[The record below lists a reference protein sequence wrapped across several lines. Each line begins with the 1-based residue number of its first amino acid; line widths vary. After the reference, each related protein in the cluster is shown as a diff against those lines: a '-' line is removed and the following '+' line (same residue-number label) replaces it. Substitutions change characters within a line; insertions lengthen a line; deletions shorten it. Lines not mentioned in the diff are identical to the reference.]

1 MPMPAIAFSNNDIAV
16 VAWTFDRHLDGCL
29 GFAIHRIDVDAGNT
43 ESVLP
48 AMARFASQ
56 AKGLHLTTEQA
67 PVQKFWWKD
76 LFAKRGGTYQY
87 RIVPMGGTPGA
98 VLTPLAGVE
107 PLLSNKVT
115 LTEKRPPFNVYFNRG
130 ITATQALSRE
140 LHDHPS
146 VPALAP
152 HILDPS
158 DPIRIKLMGQLQEGV
173 TSLLA
178 RADKGGGR
186 IHAALYELNDP
197 EGLEKQLQANPKS
210 RTVILGNEQ
219 SVDPKTKEAIEDADA
234 ENRKNLKDAGVE
246 VIDRIL
252 GKGDIPHNKFMV
264 LAEGD
269 APVAVLTGSTNWTST
284 GLCTQTNNA
293 LVIESADV
301 ARRYMDYWNA
311 LKADVD
317 AADGDEKKLQSKTL
331 RDFAHANNAG
341 SIAKP
346 IDLGGGVK
354 VEVMFSPNTPGKL
367 TKNPDAPNDMQRVF
381 DLINS
386 AKQAVLF
393 LAFDPGN
400 NSILDAAGQ
409 ALAKNPDL
417 FVRGAL
423 TSPIRAL
430 NFSAALHQGGATER
444 GNGDGEPADG
454 GVTVIG
460 EPGQPKKKGAKPES
474 ATGPDSRAVPA
485 GAITKDDAFG
495 EWESE
500 LAKYGFAII
509 HNKIVVIDPFSDNCT
524 VVTGSHNLGFRASHN
539 NDENMVIIRGH
550 RGLAEA
556 YACHVLDLYDHYAWR
571 FLLKQHPD
579 VFGKPLADDD
589 SWQERYITG
598 PDVKSPELRFWLAA
612 AQAGGSST
620 SGVGAPR
627 RKPQASTSSPAKS
640 SPAKPSAGKPSAS
653 KPTTGKARS
662 GRAAPAGR
670 TSARK
675 TAKAKAGKST
685 ARNTKSGK
693 TTARKT
699 KAKKAAG
706 RSPARKA
713 VAKKTVKKAGKKVAN
728 TAAKKVAK
736 KKSAAKQRGAKK
748 R

>member
-1 MPMPAIAFSNNDIAV
+1 MPAVAFSNNDIAV

-29 GFAIHRIDVDAGNT
+29 GFAIHQIDVDANKET
-43 ESVLP
+43 VLP
-48 AMARFASQ
+48 AMARFANQ
-56 AKGLHLTTEQA
+56 PKGLHLTTEQA

-87 RIVPMGGTPGA
+87 RIVPMGGSPGA
-98 VLTPLAGVE
+98 TLTPLAGVD

-115 LTEKRPPFNVYFNRG
+115 LTEKRPPFNAYFNRG

-152 HILDPS
+152 HILDPT
-158 DPIRIKLMGQLQEGV
+158 DPIRVNLMGQLQEGV

-178 RADKGGGR
+178 RADKEGGL

-197 EGLEKQLQANPKS
+197 NGLEKQLQANPKS
-210 RTVILGNEQ
+210 RIVILGNEQ
-219 SVDPKTKEAIEDADA
+219 SVDPKTKQTIEDADSK
-234 ENRKNLKDAGVE
+234 NRADLKAAGVT
-246 VIDRIL
+246 VVDRIL

-264 LAEGD
+264 LAQNN
-269 APVAVLTGSTNWTST
+269 APVAVLTGSTNWTAT

-301 ARRYMDYWNA
+301 AKRYMDYWNA

-317 AADGDEKKLQSKTL
+317 AAHGDEKKLQSKTL
-331 RDFAHANNAG
+331 RNFAHANNAS

-354 VEVMFSPNTPGKL
+354 IEVMFSPNTPGKL

-381 DLINS
+381 DLING

-400 NSILDAAGQ
+400 NSILDAAGK

-423 TSPIRAL
+423 TSPQRAL
-430 NFSAALHQGGATER
+430 NFSEALHQGGATESSDSD
-444 GNGDGEPADG
+444 GDVGGHGHASHG
-454 GVTVIG
+454 GVTVVG
-460 EPGQPKKKGAKPES
+460 EPGTPKKKGAKLPS
-474 ATGPDSRAVPA
+474 AQPDSRAVPA

-495 EWESE
+495 GWETE

-539 NDENMVIIRGH
+539 NDENMVIVRGH

-579 VFGKPLADDD
+579 IFGKPLEADDT
-589 SWQERYITG
+589 WQERYIAG
-598 PDVKSPELRFWLAA
+598 PDAKSPELRFWLAA
-612 AQAGGSST
+612 AGGDSST
-620 SGVGAPR
+620 SD
-627 RKPQASTSSPAKS
+627 
-640 SPAKPSAGKPSAS
+640 
-653 KPTTGKARS
+653 
-662 GRAAPAGR
+662 RAAPRGKRPAG
-670 TSARK
+670 TPSADKPSSGKAAPGKVAAAGKATARK
-675 TAKAKAGKST
+675 TAKRAGKKAGGTSARAAATRKIAKKT
-685 ARNTKSGK
+685 AGKKAVKKSGK
-693 TTARKT
+693 
-699 KAKKAAG
+699 KAA
-706 RSPARKA
+706 
-713 VAKKTVKKAGKKVAN
+713 KKAGKK
-728 TAAKKVAK
+728 TGK
-736 KKSAAKQRGAKK
+736 KKSAASRRAKK

>member
-1 MPMPAIAFSNNDIAV
+1 MPAVAFSNNDIAV

-29 GFAIHRIDVDAGNT
+29 GFAIHQIDIDANNKET
-43 ESVLP
+43 VLP
-48 AMARFASQ
+48 ALARFASQ
-56 AKGLHLTTEQA
+56 PKGLHLTTEQA

-87 RIVPMGGTPGA
+87 RIVPMGGSPGA
-98 VLTPLAGVE
+98 TLTPLAGVA

-115 LTEKRPPFNVYFNRG
+115 LTEKRPPFNAYFNRG

-152 HILDPS
+152 HILDPA
-158 DPIRIKLMGQLQEGV
+158 DPIRIKLMGQLQDGV

-178 RADKGGGR
+178 RADKEGGV

-197 EGLEKQLQANPKS
+197 NGLEKQLQANPNS
-210 RTVILGNEQ
+210 RIVILGNEQ
-219 SVDPKTKEAIEDADA
+219 SVDPKTKETIEDADSD
-234 ENRKNLKDAGVE
+234 NRKNLKAAGVS
-246 VIDRIL
+246 VVDRIL
-252 GKGDIPHNKFMV
+252 GKGDIPHNKFLV
-264 LAEGD
+264 LAQND

-301 ARRYMDYWNA
+301 AKRYMDFWNA

-317 AADGDEKKLQSKTL
+317 AAHGDEKKLQSKTL
-331 RDFAHANNAG
+331 RDFAHANNAS

-381 DLINS
+381 DLING

-400 NSILDAAGQ
+400 NSILDAAGR

-423 TSPIRAL
+423 TSPQRAL
-430 NFSAALHQGGATER
+430 NFSEALHQGGATES
-444 GNGDGEPADG
+444 GGSDGDAGSHAAHG
-454 GVTVIG
+454 GVTVVG
-460 EPGQPKKKGAKPES
+460 EPGKPRKKGAKPPSS
-474 ATGPDSRAVPA
+474 AQPDQRAVPA

-495 EWESE
+495 EWETE

-571 FLLKQHPD
+571 FLLKEHPD
-579 VFGKPLADDD
+579 IFGKPLADDD
-589 SWQERYITG
+589 TWQERYIAG

-612 AQAGGSST
+612 AGGNSAT
-620 SGVGAPR
+620 SGRTAPR
-627 RKPQASTSSPAKS
+627 RKPSTG
-640 SPAKPSAGKPSAS
+640 KPSAGKPS
-653 KPTTGKARS
+653 TGKAAS
-662 GRAAPAGR
+662 GKAAAADKA
-670 TSARK
+670 TARK
-675 TAKAKAGKST
+675 TA
-685 ARNTKSGK
+685 R
-693 TTARKT
+693 RKV
-699 KAKKAAG
+699 KKAAG
-706 RSPARKA
+706 KAPAKA
-713 VAKKTVKKAGKKVAN
+713 AAKKKAGKKTVKKAVKKV
-728 TAAKKVAK
+728 TKKVAK
-736 KKSAAKQRGAKK
+736 KKSVATRRVAKK
-748 R
+748 KR

>member
-1 MPMPAIAFSNNDIAV
+1 MPAIAFSNNDIAV

-29 GFAIHRIDVDAGNT
+29 GFAIHQIDVDTNKET
-43 ESVLP
+43 VLP
-48 AMARFASQ
+48 ALARFASQ
-56 AKGLHLTTEQA
+56 TKGLQLTTEQA

-76 LFAKRGGTYQY
+76 LHAKLGGTYQY
-87 RIVPMGGTPGA
+87 RVVPMGGRPGA
-98 VLTPLAGVE
+98 TLTPLAGVD

-115 LTEKRPPFNVYFNRG
+115 LTEKRPPFKAYFNRG

-140 LHDHPS
+140 LNDHPS

-178 RADKGGGR
+178 RADKGGGQ

-210 RTVILGNEQ
+210 RIVILGNEQ
-219 SVDPKTKEAIEDADA
+219 SVDPRTKKTIEDADS
-234 ENRKNLKDAGVE
+234 ENRENLKAAGVD
-246 VIDRIL
+246 VVDRIL
-252 GKGDIPHNKFMV
+252 GKGDIPHNKFLV
-264 LAEGD
+264 LSQDD

-301 ARRYMDYWNA
+301 ARRYLDYWNA

-317 AADGDEKKLQSKTL
+317 AAHGDEKKLQSRTL
-331 RDFAHANNAG
+331 RNFAHANNAN

-367 TKNPDAPNDMQRVF
+367 TKTPDAPNDMQRVF
-381 DLINS
+381 DLING

-400 NSILDAAGQ
+400 NSILDAAGK

-423 TSPIRAL
+423 TSPVRAL
-430 NFSAALHQGGATER
+430 NFSAALHQGGATES
-444 GNGDGEPADG
+444 DADG
-454 GVTVIG
+454 DVGGHASHAGGSVTVVG
-460 EPGQPKKKGAKPES
+460 EPGQPKKKGAKQPSS
-474 ATGPDSRAVPA
+474 AGPDSRAVPA
-485 GAITKDDAFG
+485 GAVTKDDAFG
-495 EWESE
+495 AWEGE

-509 HNKIVVIDPFSDNCT
+509 HNKIVVIDPFSDKCT

-550 RGLAEA
+550 RALSEA

-579 VFGKPLADDD
+579 IFGKPLEDDD
-589 SWQERYITG
+589 KWQERYITG

-612 AQAGGSST
+612 AKDGESST
-620 SGVGAPR
+620 SGTAAPR
-627 RKPQASTSSPAKS
+627 
-640 SPAKPSAGKPSAS
+640 GKPPAGEPS
-653 KPTTGKARS
+653 TGKAAP
-662 GRAAPAGR
+662 GKAAAADDAP
-670 TSARK
+670 ARK
-675 TAKAKAGKST
+675 TAKRKVKKAAGKTPAKST
-685 ARNTKSGK
+685 
-693 TTARKT
+693 
-699 KAKKAAG
+699 AKKAAKKNK
-706 RSPARKA
+706 KA
-713 VAKKTVKKAGKKVAN
+713 AKKTVKKAGKRATKKVAKK
-728 TAAKKVAK
+728 TVKKVAK
-736 KKSAAKQRGAKK
+736 KKSATRRGAKK